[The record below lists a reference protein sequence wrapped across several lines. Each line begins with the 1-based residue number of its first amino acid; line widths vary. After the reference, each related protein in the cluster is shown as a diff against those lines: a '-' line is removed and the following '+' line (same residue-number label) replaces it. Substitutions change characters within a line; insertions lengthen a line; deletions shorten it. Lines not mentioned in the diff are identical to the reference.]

1 MSFVPVSFV
10 PVSPPAIV
18 AWDSSMCW
26 GAPFG
31 FDVISSCHTVR
42 VSSETVPEAPDPPD
56 FAVTRVLIVE
66 DQRAFVESMALVI
79 DAQRDLECVATA
91 RTGADGLDQARR
103 HRPDVVLMD
112 VGLPDGDGVDIA
124 TLLLGDVPGT
134 RVIILTGR
142 PDATVLARAAAAG
155 ASAFLLKNSSID
167 EILDAIRTTGSRR
180 MQVDPDALASI
191 LHASPGSAPP
201 GVAELTQRELEVLGE
216 LGLGHQPKQIARHLG
231 ITLPTCRGY
240 VKSLFQKIG
249 AHSALEAVVLAHRYG
264 VISLPDAL
272 DRPDET

>member
-1 MSFVPVSFV
+1 VGVP
-10 PVSPPAIV
+10 
-18 AWDSSMCW
+18 
-26 GAPFG
+26 
-31 FDVISSCHTVR
+31 
-42 VSSETVPEAPDPPD
+42 SETVPAGPEPPDHPPD
-56 FAVTRVLIVE
+56 FPDDVTVTRVLIVE

-91 RTGADGLDQARR
+91 RTGADGLEQARR

-112 VGLPDGDGVDIA
+112 VGLPDRDGVDIA
-124 TLLLGDVPGT
+124 RRLLRETPHT

-167 EILDAIRTTGSRR
+167 EILDAIRATGTRR
-180 MQVDPDALASI
+180 LQIDPDALVSI
-191 LHASPGSAPP
+191 LHSSPATAPP

-264 VISLPDAL
+264 IISLPDAME
-272 DRPDET
+272 RPDEG

>member
-1 MSFVPVSFV
+1 M
-10 PVSPPAIV
+10 
-18 AWDSSMCW
+18 
-26 GAPFG
+26 
-31 FDVISSCHTVR
+31 
-42 VSSETVPEAPDPPD
+42 APDPPD
-56 FAVTRVLIVE
+56 DPDPPDTVTRVLIVE
-66 DQRAFVESMALVI
+66 DQRAFVESMAVVI
-79 DAQRDLECVATA
+79 DAQSDLECIAAA

-112 VGLPDGDGVDIA
+112 VGLPDADGVDIA
-124 TLLLGDVPGT
+124 TRLLEDAPET

-167 EILDAIRTTGSRR
+167 EILDAIRTAGSRR
-180 MQVDPDALASI
+180 LQVDPDALVSI
-191 LHASPGSAPP
+191 LHSSPATAPP

-264 VISLPDAL
+264 IISLPDAVER
-272 DRPDET
+272 DRPDQDLTGLA